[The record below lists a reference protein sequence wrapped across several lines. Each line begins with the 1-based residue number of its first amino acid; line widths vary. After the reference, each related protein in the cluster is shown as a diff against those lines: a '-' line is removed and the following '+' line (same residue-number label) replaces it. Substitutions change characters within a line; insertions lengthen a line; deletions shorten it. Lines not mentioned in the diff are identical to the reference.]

1 MRLESNWAPNFPN
14 HAGCHLIEYTSMPDS
29 TTFRTDVSPNSP
41 LPISVTKPWSR
52 KFQSCLRCGTQT
64 LKHRSRGLC
73 VKCYEHEAAQ
83 QNKAHILKGT
93 RTGRI
98 SHAISKDKLQH
109 EYCALKNSLGDL
121 ARKYNCT
128 RQYIAKL
135 MNKYG
140 INRRD
145 KATARNLA
153 VSKGKVAHTREDK
166 FGNVVSVNL
175 KSHTFNKAF
184 FKSWSPDMAYV
195 LGVIYTD
202 GCLDGKL
209 SRFSVSQ
216 KEPELLEKCLR
227 LMESDA
233 KIVFTE
239 KRGIA
244 GAIHHF
250 DVYGKS
256 IIEDLLKFGLKPN
269 KSLTLEFPEI
279 PLPYVRHFIRGCW
292 DGDGSVYL
300 EKNDLSRPNASFVS
314 GSEKFATGIF
324 KNLVMLGMPN
334 VAVHKRTGKSSYQ
347 FRFRGPDCAKLFRI
361 LYDDVPESMYL
372 NRKHERFEAIS
383 RYYSD
388 TEPSTSSCRVRRG
401 LGILEG
407 TVLGVE
413 DDVYV
418 VKTIH
423 GKVLRL
429 HADKNTKTNGVV
441 NIGDRIIARIDP
453 ITKTGNIITWS
464 IRVI

>member
-1 MRLESNWAPNFPN
+1 
-14 HAGCHLIEYTSMPDS
+14 MPDS
-29 TTFRTDVSPNSP
+29 TTSQTNSPPNLP
-41 LPISVTKPWSR
+41 LPISVTKAWSR

-64 LKHRSRGLC
+64 IKHRSRGLC
-73 VKCYEHEAAQ
+73 VKCYEHESAKRNQ
-83 QNKAHILKGT
+83 AHIFKEARVERLSKT
-93 RTGRI
+93 I
-98 SHAISKDKLQH
+98 SEEELFN
-109 EYCALKNSLGDL
+109 EYCTLEKSLGDL

-135 MNKYG
+135 MKKYG

-145 KATARNLA
+145 KATARDLA

-166 FGNVVSVNL
+166 FGNAVSVNL

-250 DVYGKS
+250 DVYGKA

-269 KSLTLEFPEI
+269 KSLTLVFPEI

-292 DGDGSVYL
+292 DGDGSVFL
-300 EKNDLSRPNASFVS
+300 DKNDPSKPGASFVS
-314 GSEKFATGIF
+314 GSEKFARGIL

-334 VAVHKRTGKSSYQ
+334 VTVHKRTGKSSYQ
-347 FRFRGPDCAKLFRI
+347 FRFRGSDCARLYHIF
-361 LYDDVPESMYL
+361 YDDVPESMYL
-372 NRKHERFEAIS
+372 NRKHERLEAIA
-383 RYYSD
+383 RYYSE
-388 TEPSTSSCRVRRG
+388 TEPSTPSHRVRRG

-407 TVLGVE
+407 KVLGIE
-413 DDVYV
+413 DGVYV
-418 VKTIH
+418 VKTIY

-429 HADKNTKTNGVV
+429 HADKNIETNGIV
-441 NIGDRIIARIDP
+441 NIGDKIIARIDP

-464 IRVI
+464 IRAV